1 MNDREKDDYKNYF
14 IVGENIYKGIFST
27 IFKGID
33 KTTNESR
40 AIKIIDLNLIK
51 DEILKK
57 RNSPDIDKI
66 LKSYIDILIMKFE
79 NLKEC
84 SKNNINS
91 VKYYEYFIN
100 ENEFI
105 IIMELCDDNVLNI
118 LNKNQKGFNSKE
130 LNKILRQLNSV
141 FRSTSKK
148 NIILKGLELENI
160 LIKYKDN
167 SCTDYILKLSNYGT
181 PSIKDK
187 KYDEILS
194 KFFPEQY
201 EEQKKYESNKYDL
214 WNIGIIIYRLF
225 FIEKPNKENNE
236 YEIKKI
242 KKTGDKYLDDLIKN
256 LLTNND
262 AKRLDWEQ
270 YFLHPFFTKDYIEIT
285 YKINQ
290 NENKI
295 KLFGDQFIINVENI
309 KNNLRLILENKP
321 YEFEQYFDLKN
332 IVCNPKD
339 TLTIKLTGVNELIDV
354 SHMFDS
360 CESLLSVSQIGNWD
374 SSQINNMKCMFNRCK
389 NLLSLPDIHFLNTSQ
404 VKYMSFL
411 FSRCKSLTSLPDISI
426 WDTSNVKDMSYMFY
440 SCKAL
445 KSIADL
451 SKWNASNVTK
461 ISNVF
466 FKCKLLSSKP
476 EIHYKEKRN
485 AFSGD
490 FKVIVVGTS
499 NTNKNQFVNRY
510 TKNIFNDTY
519 KASIVSEF
527 GFKIFEYGDSLFRIQ
542 LWDLAGQ
549 DNNAMVTKIFAKD
562 AHGAVIMSNACDIN
576 SRDVTIKWKNSVDE
590 VAKFLDG
597 KGLPCVLVENNID
610 LLSDDNH
617 FDPSFEDFWEK
628 NGYVKGFRVSSKT
641 GENVN
646 ESMEYLIKKI
656 IKRME
661 IVTEKEIEVDN
672 DEPSTPKSPKGNT
685 ISFESKDIVKKRVKK
700 DKCIL
705 F

>member
-57 RNSPDIDKI
+57 RNSSDIDKI

-485 AFSGD
+485 AFRGD

-499 NTNKNQFVNRY
+499 NTNKTQFVNRY

-519 KASIVSEF
+519 KATIVSEF